1 MRLIHV
7 SDLHLGFRQY
17 QRQTPTGINQREA
30 DIAGAFKRAIDKI
43 IDVAPDLILIAGDV
57 FHTVRPTNTAIV
69 HAFSQ
74 FSRLRQALP
83 ESIVVIIAG
92 NHDSPRASETG
103 CILRLFAPLGIHVV
117 HGEPER
123 LTFPDRQL
131 SILAVPD
138 ALRGNHPVLDP
149 DPAFTYN
156 VLLIHCEITGMLA
169 ATGAQP
175 ERNVVEVSPDEI
187 KPARWSYVALGHY
200 HVYRQLAP
208 NMYYAGSLEYTSPN
222 IWGELGEEKAVKLP
236 GKGMIEYDLATTKRK
251 FHFLPAT
258 RPVIDLPSIT
268 ARGMSSAD
276 LDAAIQAGVERVSGG
291 IDDKIVRQ
299 VVRDVP
305 RHIARELDHK
315 ALRELKRRALHYHLD
330 TRRPEIIRAVASGGP
345 GRRPSLADTV
355 RDHLQRR
362 VMTSDIDRERL
373 VALGLDYLREA
384 ETLEAAAPV
393 SSVGT
398 LE

>member
-1 MRLIHV
+1 MRLIHI
-7 SDLHLGFRQY
+7 SDLHLGYRQY

-30 DIAGAFKRAIDKI
+30 DIAAAFKRAIDKI
-43 IDVAPDLILIAGDV
+43 IELSPDIILFAGDI
-57 FHTVRPTNTAIV
+57 FHAVRPTNPAIL

-74 FSRLRQALP
+74 FSRLTKALP
-83 ESIVVIIAG
+83 DAIVVMIAG
-92 NHDSPRASETG
+92 NHDTPRAVETG

-117 HGEPER
+117 DTEPQRLSFPER
-123 LTFPDRQL
+123 DL

-138 ALRGNHPVLDP
+138 ALKTSPVLDP
-149 DPAFTYN
+149 DPDAKYN
-156 VLLIHCEITGMLA
+156 VLCIHCELTGTLPA
-169 ATGAQP
+169 SAVPP
-175 ERNVVEVSPDEI
+175 ERAIVEVAPEDI
-187 KPARWSYVALGHY
+187 GAPRWSYVALGHY

-208 NMYYAGSLEYTSPN
+208 NMYYAGSMEYTSPN
-222 IWGELGEEKAVKLP
+222 SWGELAEEKSVKLP
-236 GKGMIEYDLATTKRK
+236 GKGMVEYDLTTEKRK

-258 RPVIDLPSIT
+258 RPLIDLPPIA
-268 ARGMSSAD
+268 ARGMSAAD
-276 LDAAIQAGVERVSGG
+276 LDAAIQAGIERVSGG

-330 TRRPEIIRAVASGGP
+330 TRRPEVIRSSASGGP
-345 GRRPSLADTV
+345 GRRPSLAETV

-362 VMTSDIDRERL
+362 VMPGDIDRDGL
-373 VALGLDYLREA
+373 VALGLDYLKQA
-384 ETLEAAAPV
+384 ETIESNAPV
-393 SSVGT
+393 AAGA

>member
-1 MRLIHV
+1 MRLIHI

-30 DIAGAFKRAIDKI
+30 DVGAAFKRAIDKI
-43 IDVAPDLILIAGDV
+43 IEIAPDLVLIAGDV
-57 FHTVRPTNTAIV
+57 FHAVRPTNTAIV

-83 ESIVVIIAG
+83 ESIVVMIAG

-103 CILRLFAPLGIHVV
+103 CILRLFTPLGIHVV
-117 HGEPER
+117 HGDSER
-123 LTFPDRQL
+123 LTFPERDL

-138 ALRGNHPVLDP
+138 ALRGAHPALDP

-169 ATGAQP
+169 ATGAAP
-175 ERNVVEVSPDEI
+175 DRNVVEVSPDEI

-200 HVYRQLAP
+200 HVYRQLAS
-208 NMYYAGSLEYTSPN
+208 NMYYAGSMEYTSPN
-222 IWGELGEEKAVKLP
+222 IWGELGEERAVKLP
-236 GKGMIEYDLATTKRK
+236 GKGMVEYDLATNKRK
-251 FHFLPAT
+251 FHFLPAS
-258 RPVIDLPSIT
+258 RQIVDLPSIS
-268 ARGMSSAD
+268 ARGMSSTD

-291 IDDKIVRQ
+291 IDDKVIRQ

-315 ALRELKRRALHYHLD
+315 SLRELKRRALHYHLD

-362 VMTSDIDRERL
+362 VMPGDIDRERL
-373 VALGLDYLREA
+373 VTLGLDYLREA
-384 ETLEAAAPV
+384 EAIEASVPVNGAGALE
-393 SSVGT
+393 
-398 LE
+398 